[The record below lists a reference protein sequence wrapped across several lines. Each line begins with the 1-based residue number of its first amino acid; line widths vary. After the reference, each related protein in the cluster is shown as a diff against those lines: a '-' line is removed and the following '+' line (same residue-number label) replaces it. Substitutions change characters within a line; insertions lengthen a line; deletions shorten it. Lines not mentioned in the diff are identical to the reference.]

1 MIIEN
6 PAALQFFLTEEIYFD
21 QNDVDTVTLPVETA
35 LQPIAEPAAIAEAP
49 SEAPLVAQ
57 TPVVIETP
65 VLSFNYLGGNGKN
78 FLIVCHYPGLDAMDE
93 KHLAAL
99 TSALQR
105 KELSINDVAILNLH
119 KYIDATVDQLTLYFK
134 PQRLLI
140 LGAQGR
146 LSGWDVLDLNEL
158 TDMPGHKAL
167 YTFSFAEMM
176 GDRDKTK
183 AFWEQMK
190 LL

>member
-21 QNDVDTVTLPVETA
+21 QNDVNATSTVDAVPQSTIQSITATEAPVET
-35 LQPIAEPAAIAEAP
+35 PVIP
-49 SEAPLVAQ
+49 Q
-57 TPVVIETP
+57 TTVVIETP
-65 VLSFNYLGGNGKN
+65 VLSFNYLGGNAKN
-78 FLIVCHYPGLDAMDE
+78 FLIVCHYPGLDVMDD
-93 KHLAAL
+93 KHLTAL

-105 KELSINDVAILNLH
+105 KELSIADVAILNLH
-119 KYIDATVDQLTLYFK
+119 KYIDATVDQLTQYFK

-146 LSGWDVLDLNEL
+146 LAGWDVLDLNQL